1 MPWLAQKIL
10 YKNWSYS
17 KRKLKRIDL
26 IIPLERLR
34 DLNDLM
40 HEHDVGGLT
49 FYDVKGR
56 GRTRQEPVAV
66 GRGVM
71 RYVPEFGSRMKVEV
85 LVSNEKMKPLIDD
98 ILAKI
103 GTGSLSDGK
112 IFVYDVSEAYDIGSK
127 ESGDNAL

>member
-1 MPWLAQKIL
+1 MVVSKIL
-10 YKNWSYS
+10 YKNWTYS

-40 HEHDVGGLT
+40 HEHNVGGLT
-49 FYDVKGR
+49 FYDVKGH

-85 LVSNEKMKPLIDD
+85 LVSDEKMKPLIDD
-98 ILAKI
+98 ILSKI

-112 IFVYDVSEAYDIGSK
+112 IFVYDVSEAYDIGSQ

>member
-1 MPWLAQKIL
+1 LAQKIL
-10 YKNWSYS
+10 YKNWVYS
-17 KRKLKRIDL
+17 KGKLKRIDL

-34 DLNDLM
+34 DLNDLL
-40 HEHDVGGLT
+40 HEHNVGGLT

-85 LVSNEKMKPLIDD
+85 LVSKEKMKPLIDD

>member
-1 MPWLAQKIL
+1 MAQKIL
-10 YKNWSYS
+10 YKNWAYS
-17 KRKLKRIDL
+17 NRKLKRIDL

-56 GRTRQEPVAV
+56 GRSRQEPVAV

-85 LVSNEKMKPLIDD
+85 LVSNEKLKPLMDD

>member
-1 MPWLAQKIL
+1 PWLAQKIL
-10 YKNWSYS
+10 YKNWVYS

-34 DLNDLM
+34 DLNDLL
-40 HEHDVGGLT
+40 HEHNVGGLT

-71 RYVPEFGSRMKVEV
+71 RYIPEFGSRMKVEV
-85 LVSNEKMKPLIDD
+85 LVSKEKMKPLIDD

>member
-1 MPWLAQKIL
+1 LAQKIL
-10 YKNWSYS
+10 YKNWAYS

-112 IFVYDVSEAYDIGSK
+112 IFVYDVSEAHDIGSK

>member
-1 MPWLAQKIL
+1 LAQKIL
-10 YKNWSYS
+10 YKNWVYS

-34 DLNDLM
+34 DLNDLL
-40 HEHDVGGLT
+40 HEHNVGGLT

-85 LVSNEKMKPLIDD
+85 LVSKEKMKPLIDD

>member
-1 MPWLAQKIL
+1 MAQKIL
-10 YKNWSYS
+10 YKNWAYS

-56 GRTRQEPVAV
+56 GRSRQEPVAV

-103 GTGSLSDGK
+103 STGSLSDGK

>member
-1 MPWLAQKIL
+1 LAQKIL
-10 YKNWSYS
+10 YKNWAYS
-17 KRKLKRIDL
+17 NRKLKRIDL

-56 GRTRQEPVAV
+56 GRARQEPVAV

>member
-1 MPWLAQKIL
+1 LAQKIL
-10 YKNWSYS
+10 YKNWAYS
-17 KRKLKRIDL
+17 NRKLKRIDL

-34 DLNDLM
+34 DLNDLL
-40 HEHDVGGLT
+40 HEHNVGGLT

-85 LVSNEKMKPLIDD
+85 LVSKEKMKPLIDD

>member
-1 MPWLAQKIL
+1 MVVSKIL
-10 YKNWSYS
+10 YKNWAYS

-40 HEHDVGGLT
+40 HEHNVGGLT

-85 LVSNEKMKPLIDD
+85 LVSDEKMKPLIDD
-98 ILAKI
+98 ILSKI

-112 IFVYDVSEAYDIGSK
+112 IFVYDVSEAYDIGSQ

>member
-1 MPWLAQKIL
+1 MAQKIL
-10 YKNWSYS
+10 YKNWAYS

-56 GRTRQEPVAV
+56 GRSRQEPVAV

>member
-1 MPWLAQKIL
+1 LAQKIL
-10 YKNWSYS
+10 YKNWAYS
-17 KRKLKRIDL
+17 NRKLKRIDL

-56 GRTRQEPVAV
+56 GRSRQEPVAV

-85 LVSNEKMKPLIDD
+85 LVSNEKLKPLMDD